1 METTIRPLSP
11 ELSADYLDFFDHRAF
26 SDGSPYYPCYCCA
39 FQMTGTQLQ
48 EEFFERA
55 RANGGGTEQLRLA
68 MRDCA
73 IRMIAGGLL
82 QGYLAFD
89 GGEAVGWCNANDR
102 ERYVRTGEF
111 SLDDVPEDEPLSY
124 QAGGI
129 GRVKS
134 IVCFE
139 IAPGYRGKGIA
150 SALLRRVCAD
160 AARDGYDAV
169 EAYPVLRERRE
180 PLDFTGPV
188 GLYEKADFVC
198 VDRRGKTL
206 VMQKKMK

>member
-1 METTIRPLSP
+1 MELKIKRLTP
-11 ELSADYLDFFDHRAF
+11 ELAAEYLDFFDHRAF

-39 FQMTGTQLQ
+39 FQMTKGQIQ
-48 EEFFERA
+48 KEFLDCD
-55 RANGGGTEQLRLA
+55 GGTETVRLA

-73 IRMIAGGLL
+73 RRMIGEGRL

-89 GGEAVGWCNANDR
+89 DGLAVGWCNANDR
-102 ERYVRTGEF
+102 VNYARTGEF
-111 SLDDVPEDEPLSY
+111 NLEEVPEDEPPFD
-124 QAGGI
+124 GGG

-139 IAPGYRGKGIA
+139 IAPEWRGRGIA
-150 SALLRRVCAD
+150 SALLRRVCDD
-160 AARDGYDAV
+160 AGRDGYDAV

-188 GLYEKADFVC
+188 SLYEKAGFVR
-198 VDRRGKTL
+198 VDRRGDTL
-206 VMQKKMK
+206 VMQKKLK

>member
-1 METTIRPLSP
+1 MELVIKRLTP
-11 ELSADYLDFFDHRAF
+11 ELTAEYLDFFDHRAF

-39 FQMTGTQLQ
+39 FQMTKGQIQ
-48 EEFFERA
+48 KEFLDC
-55 RANGGGTEQLRLA
+55 GGGTETVRLA

-73 IRMIAGGLL
+73 RRMIGEGRL

-89 GGEAVGWCNANDR
+89 DGLAVGWCNANDR
-102 ERYVRTGEF
+102 VNYVRTGEF
-111 SLDDVPEDEPLSY
+111 DLDKVPEDEPPFD
-124 QAGGI
+124 GGG

-134 IVCFE
+134 VVCFE
-139 IAPGYRGKGIA
+139 IAPEWRGQGIA
-150 SALLRRVCAD
+150 SALLRRVCDD
-160 AARDGYDAV
+160 AGKDGYDAV

-188 GLYEKADFVC
+188 GMYEKAGFVR
-198 VDRRGKTL
+198 VDRRGDTL